1 MLTVW
6 SGRNEKEVIP
16 INNTRK
22 NIARAKA
29 IQRKNIQRL
38 KQLNPELDNK
48 SGIYFLTRNEPQIYI
63 GQARHLDERLASHLS
78 GYEQHIDLSLKAH
91 GLYSEDNPYGYK
103 VNFLHYPE
111 SKLDEMEQY
120 YIQLYAEKG
129 WALKNKTAG
138 SQGVGKVKI
147 ADFRPAKGYM
157 DGLKQGRKNLAKEL
171 SHIIDTHLT
180 VSLKEGKEN
189 NKVSQRAFEKFKRLL
204 EERSYEE

>member
-1 MLTVW
+1 M
-6 SGRNEKEVIP
+6 IP

-22 NIARAKA
+22 NIARSKA
-29 IQRKNIQRL
+29 IQRQNIQRL
-38 KQLNPELDNK
+38 KKLNPDIDNK

-78 GYEQHIDLSLKAH
+78 GYEQHIDRSLKAH

-138 SQGVGKVKI
+138 SQGIGKVKI
-147 ADFRPAKGYM
+147 ADFKPAKGYM

-189 NKVSQRAFEKFKRLL
+189 NKVSQRAFEKFKGLL
-204 EERSYEE
+204 DERSYEE

>member
-1 MLTVW
+1 M
-6 SGRNEKEVIP
+6 SQA
-16 INNTRK
+16 RK
-22 NIARAKA
+22 NIARVKS
-29 IQRKNIQRL
+29 IQRQNIQRL
-38 KQLNPELDNK
+38 KKLNPDIDSK

-78 GYEQHIDLSLKAH
+78 GYEQHIDRSLKAH
-91 GLYSEDNPYGYK
+91 GLYSEDTPYGYK
-103 VNFLHYPE
+103 VNVLHYPK

-147 ADFRPAKGYM
+147 ADFKPAKGYM

-171 SHIIDTHLT
+171 SHIIDKHLT
-180 VSLKEGKEN
+180 VQLREDKQN
-189 NKVSQRAFEKFKRLL
+189 NKVSQKALEKFNRLL
-204 EERSYEE
+204 DERSYEE

>member
-1 MLTVW
+1 M
-6 SGRNEKEVIP
+6 IQ

-22 NIARAKA
+22 NIAKAKA
-29 IQRKNIQRL
+29 IQRQNIQRL
-38 KQLNPELDNK
+38 KKLNPDIDNK

-78 GYEQHIDLSLKAH
+78 GYEQHIDRSLKAH

-129 WALKNKTAG
+129 WSLKNKTAG

-147 ADFRPAKGYM
+147 ADFKPAKGYH
-157 DGLKQGRKNLAKEL
+157 DGIKAGRRSLAREL
-171 SHIIDTHLT
+171 SSIIDKHLT
-180 VSLKEGKEN
+180 VTLRENKAN
-189 NKVSQRAFEKFKRLL
+189 NKTSQKMFEKFKGLL
-204 EERSYEE
+204 EEGIKKED

>member
-1 MLTVW
+1 M
-6 SGRNEKEVIP
+6 SQA
-16 INNTRK
+16 RK
-22 NIARAKA
+22 NIARVKS
-29 IQRKNIQRL
+29 IQRQNIQRL
-38 KQLNPELDNK
+38 KKLNPDIDSK

-78 GYEQHIDLSLKAH
+78 GYEQHIDRSLKAH

-103 VNFLHYPE
+103 VNFLHYPK

-138 SQGVGKVKI
+138 SQGVGKVKT
-147 ADFRPAKGYM
+147 ADFKPAKGYM

-171 SHIIDTHLT
+171 SHIIDKHLT
-180 VSLKEGKEN
+180 VQLREDKQN
-189 NKVSQRAFEKFKRLL
+189 NKVSQKALEKFNRLL
-204 EERSYEE
+204 DERSYEE

>member
-1 MLTVW
+1 M
-6 SGRNEKEVIP
+6 SQA
-16 INNTRK
+16 RK
-22 NIARAKA
+22 NIARVKS
-29 IQRKNIQRL
+29 IQRQNIQRL
-38 KQLNPELDNK
+38 KKLNPDIDSK

-78 GYEQHIDLSLKAH
+78 GYEQHIDRSLKAH

-103 VNFLHYPE
+103 VNFLHYPK

-120 YIQLYAEKG
+120 YVQLYAEKG

-147 ADFRPAKGYM
+147 ADFKPAKGYM

-171 SHIIDTHLT
+171 SHIIDKHLT
-180 VSLKEGKEN
+180 VQLREDKQN
-189 NKVSQRAFEKFKRLL
+189 NKVSQKALEKFNRLL
-204 EERSYEE
+204 DERSYEE

>member
-1 MLTVW
+1 M
-6 SGRNEKEVIP
+6 SQA
-16 INNTRK
+16 RK
-22 NIARAKA
+22 NIARVKS
-29 IQRKNIQRL
+29 IQRQNIQRL
-38 KQLNPELDNK
+38 KKLNPDIDSK

-78 GYEQHIDLSLKAH
+78 GYEQHIDRSLKAH

-147 ADFRPAKGYM
+147 ADFKPAKGYM

-171 SHIIDTHLT
+171 SHIIDKHLT
-180 VSLKEGKEN
+180 VQLREDKQN
-189 NKVSQRAFEKFKRLL
+189 NKVSQKALEKFNRLL
-204 EERSYEE
+204 DERSYEE

>member
-1 MLTVW
+1 M
-6 SGRNEKEVIP
+6 IP

-29 IQRKNIQRL
+29 IQRHNIQRL
-38 KQLNPELDNK
+38 KKLNPDIDNK

-78 GYEQHIDLSLKAH
+78 GYEQHIDRSLKAH

-129 WALKNKTAG
+129 WSLKNKTAG

-147 ADFRPAKGYM
+147 ADFKPAKGYH
-157 DGLKQGRKNLAKEL
+157 DGIKAGRRSLAREL
-171 SHIIDTHLT
+171 SSIIDKHLT
-180 VSLKEGKEN
+180 VTLRENKAN
-189 NKVSQRAFEKFKRLL
+189 NKTSQKMFEKFKELL
-204 EERSYEE
+204 DERSYEE

>member
-1 MLTVW
+1 M
-6 SGRNEKEVIP
+6 SQA
-16 INNTRK
+16 RK
-22 NIARAKA
+22 NIARVKS
-29 IQRKNIQRL
+29 IQRQNIQRL
-38 KQLNPELDNK
+38 KKLNPDIDSK

-78 GYEQHIDLSLKAH
+78 GYEQHIDRSLKAH

-103 VNFLHYPE
+103 VNFLHYPK

-147 ADFRPAKGYM
+147 ADFKPAKGYM

-171 SHIIDTHLT
+171 SHIIDKHLT
-180 VSLKEGKEN
+180 VQLREDKQS
-189 NKVSQRAFEKFKRLL
+189 NKVSQKALEKFNRLL
-204 EERSYEE
+204 DERSYEE

>member
-1 MLTVW
+1 M
-6 SGRNEKEVIP
+6 SQA
-16 INNTRK
+16 RK
-22 NIARAKA
+22 NIARVKS
-29 IQRKNIQRL
+29 IQRQNIQRL
-38 KQLNPELDNK
+38 KKLNPDIDSK

-78 GYEQHIDLSLKAH
+78 GYEQHIDRSLKAH

-103 VNFLHYPE
+103 VNFLHYPK

-147 ADFRPAKGYM
+147 ADFKPAKGYM
-157 DGLKQGRKNLAKEL
+157 DGSKQGRKNLAKEL
-171 SHIIDTHLT
+171 SHIIDKHLT
-180 VSLKEGKEN
+180 VQLREDKQN
-189 NKVSQRAFEKFKRLL
+189 NKVSQKALEKFNRLL
-204 EERSYEE
+204 DERSYEE

>member
-1 MLTVW
+1 M
-6 SGRNEKEVIP
+6 IP

-29 IQRKNIQRL
+29 IEQQNRKRL
-38 KQLNPELDNK
+38 LKINPDLTDE
-48 SGIYFLTRNEPQIYI
+48 SGIYFLTRVQPEGYI
-63 GQARHLDERLASHLS
+63 GQAKRVCQRLCQHLS
-78 GYEQHIDLSLKAH
+78 GYDQYVDRSLKAH

-103 VNFLHYPE
+103 VNFLPFPE

-120 YIQLYAEKG
+120 YIQKYLENGYR
-129 WALKNKTAG
+129 LKNKTAG

-147 ADFRPAKGYM
+147 SDFKPAKGYH
-157 DGLKQGRKNLAKEL
+157 DGIKAGKKSLAKEL

-189 NKVSQRAFEKFKRLL
+189 NKVSQRALEKFKGLL
-204 EERSYEE
+204 DERSYEE

>member
-1 MLTVW
+1 M
-6 SGRNEKEVIP
+6 SQA
-16 INNTRK
+16 RK
-22 NIARAKA
+22 NIARVKS
-29 IQRKNIQRL
+29 IQRQNIQRL
-38 KQLNPELDNK
+38 KKLNPDIDSK

-78 GYEQHIDLSLKAH
+78 GYEQHIDRSLKAH

-103 VNFLHYPE
+103 LNFLHYPK

-147 ADFRPAKGYM
+147 ADFKPAKGYM

-171 SHIIDTHLT
+171 SHIIDKHLT
-180 VSLKEGKEN
+180 VQLREDKQN
-189 NKVSQRAFEKFKRLL
+189 NKVSQKALEKFNRLL
-204 EERSYEE
+204 DERSYEE

>member
-1 MLTVW
+1 M
-6 SGRNEKEVIP
+6 SQA
-16 INNTRK
+16 RK
-22 NIARAKA
+22 NIARVKS
-29 IQRKNIQRL
+29 IQRQNIQRL
-38 KQLNPELDNK
+38 KKLNPDIDSK

-78 GYEQHIDLSLKAH
+78 GYEQHIDRSLKAH

-103 VNFLHYPE
+103 VNFLHYPK

-129 WALKNKTAG
+129 WALKNNTAG

-147 ADFRPAKGYM
+147 ADFKPAKGYM

-171 SHIIDTHLT
+171 SHIIDKHLT
-180 VSLKEGKEN
+180 VQLREDKQN
-189 NKVSQRAFEKFKRLL
+189 NKVSQKALEKFNRLL
-204 EERSYEE
+204 DERSYEE

>member
-1 MLTVW
+1 M
-6 SGRNEKEVIP
+6 SQA
-16 INNTRK
+16 RK
-22 NIARAKA
+22 HIARVKS
-29 IQRKNIQRL
+29 IQRQNIQRL
-38 KQLNPELDNK
+38 KKLNPDIDSK

-78 GYEQHIDLSLKAH
+78 GYEQHIDRSLKAH

-103 VNFLHYPE
+103 VNFLHYPK

-147 ADFRPAKGYM
+147 ADFKPAKGYM

-171 SHIIDTHLT
+171 SHIIDKHLT
-180 VSLKEGKEN
+180 VQLREDKQN
-189 NKVSQRAFEKFKRLL
+189 NKVSQKALEKFNRLL
-204 EERSYEE
+204 DARSYEE

>member
-1 MLTVW
+1 M
-6 SGRNEKEVIP
+6 SQA
-16 INNTRK
+16 RK
-22 NIARAKA
+22 NIARVKS
-29 IQRKNIQRL
+29 IQRQNIQRL
-38 KQLNPELDNK
+38 KKLNPDIDSK

-78 GYEQHIDLSLKAH
+78 GYEQHIDRSLKAH

-103 VNFLHYPE
+103 VNFLHYLK

-147 ADFRPAKGYM
+147 ADFKPAKGYM

-171 SHIIDTHLT
+171 SHIIDKHLT
-180 VSLKEGKEN
+180 VQLREDKQN
-189 NKVSQRAFEKFKRLL
+189 NKVSQKALEKFNRLL
-204 EERSYEE
+204 DERSYEE

>member
-1 MLTVW
+1 M
-6 SGRNEKEVIP
+6 SQA
-16 INNTRK
+16 RK
-22 NIARAKA
+22 NIARVKS
-29 IQRKNIQRL
+29 IQRQNIQRL
-38 KQLNPELDNK
+38 KKLNPDIDSK

-78 GYEQHIDLSLKAH
+78 GYEQHIDRSLKAH

-103 VNFLHYPE
+103 VNFLHYPK

-147 ADFRPAKGYM
+147 ADFKPAKGYM
-157 DGLKQGRKNLAKEL
+157 DGLKQGRNNLAKEL
-171 SHIIDTHLT
+171 SHIIDKHLT
-180 VSLKEGKEN
+180 VQLREDKQN
-189 NKVSQRAFEKFKRLL
+189 NKVSQKALEKFNRLL
-204 EERSYEE
+204 DERSYEE

>member
-1 MLTVW
+1 M
-6 SGRNEKEVIP
+6 IP

-22 NIARAKA
+22 NIAKTKA
-29 IQRKNIQRL
+29 IQRQNIQRL
-38 KQLNPELDNK
+38 KKLNPNIDNK

-78 GYEQHIDLSLKAH
+78 GYEQHIDRSLKAH

-111 SKLDEMEQY
+111 NKLDEMEQY

-129 WALKNKTAG
+129 WSLKNKTAG

-171 SHIIDTHLT
+171 SHIIDKHLT
-180 VSLKEGKEN
+180 VKLREDKQK
-189 NKVSQRAFEKFKRLL
+189 NKVSQRAFEKFNSLL
-204 EERSYEE
+204 DERSYEE